1 MPPTTITENTSA
13 DETWIPRTELP
24 LERIYQ
30 NERERASQMLLTQP
44 VRGVVREWTW
54 GEAMDEARR
63 VATYLKAQNWPP
75 GSRIAILSKNCAWWI
90 MADFAIWIAGHASV
104 PIFPSLSNS
113 ATGAI
118 LAQSEPVACFL
129 GPLDHPPAV
138 EDPPL
143 ARLHRISFPGVPGS
157 AGTVGWEEVIE
168 REKPLEESP
177 VRGPREVATIIYT
190 SGTTGEPKG
199 VMQTFQSVALM
210 AKSMLPVL
218 ATTESAQDRI
228 LSYLPLAHI
237 AERAIV
243 EANCLYLPLHIFFV
257 ESQETFL
264 ADLGRSR
271 ATIFFTVPRLLIRF
285 QQGVLEKISARK
297 LALLLR
303 IPIVRGLVRKRILKA
318 LALDSARLAASGSAP
333 LPVEVL
339 QWYRRLG
346 LNLVEGYGMTET
358 GITHVPLPGRFRAG
372 YVGNASPYADTR
384 ISGDGEVQIKGPMN
398 LAGYYR
404 NPALTEACFTPDR
417 YFHTG
422 DRGEIDAEGRL
433 RIVGRLKEEFKTS
446 KGKYIIPAQI
456 EKELSHSGLF
466 TAVCVLGAGMTG
478 PFAMVVLTPEKRALS
493 QASETRA
500 LIEEELK
507 QELRRV
513 NQKLEHYEQLRFLV
527 VAQQA
532 WTVDNEFLTP
542 TLKVR
547 RSCIEDLFTPSFDT
561 WERSA
566 KTILWL
572 DA

>member
-1 MPPTTITENTSA
+1 MPPATMTENTGA

-30 NERERASQMLLTQP
+30 NEREHASRTFLTQP
-44 VRGVVREWTW
+44 AQGTVREWTW
-54 GEAMDEARR
+54 GEAMGEARR
-63 VATYLKAQNWPP
+63 VAAYLKAQNWPP

-90 MADFAIWIAGHASV
+90 MADFAVWMAGHASV
-104 PIFPSLSNS
+104 PIFPSLSDAS
-113 ATGAI
+113 AGAI
-118 LAQSEPVACFL
+118 LIQSEPVACFL
-129 GPLDHPPAV
+129 GPLDRSPAV
-138 EDPPL
+138 EDTPL
-143 ARLHRISFPGVPGS
+143 ARLHRISFPGVPRS
-157 AGTVGWEEVIE
+157 AGTVGWEEVLE
-168 REKPLEESP
+168 NEKALEESP
-177 VRGPREVATIIYT
+177 VRGPLEIATIIYT

-199 VMQTFQSVALM
+199 VMQTFQSLTLM
-210 AKSMLPVL
+210 AKSMLPAL
-218 ATTESAQDRI
+218 KPIGSPEDRI

-257 ESQETFL
+257 ENQETFL
-264 ADLGRSR
+264 ADLRRSG

-285 QQGVLEKISARK
+285 QQGVLEKVTAQK

-303 IPIVRGLVRKRILKA
+303 VPILRGIVGERILKA
-318 LALDSARLAASGSAP
+318 LALDCVRLAASGSAP

-339 QWYRRLG
+339 KWYRRLG

-358 GITHVPLPGRFRAG
+358 GITHVPLPGKFRAG

-398 LAGYYR
+398 LAGYYH
-404 NPALTEACFTPDR
+404 NPSLTEACFTPDG
-417 YFHTG
+417 YFRTG

-456 EKELSHSGLF
+456 EEELDRSGLF
-466 TAVCVLGAGMTG
+466 AAVCVLGAGRTG
-478 PFAMVVLTPEKRALS
+478 PFAMVVLTPEKLALS
-493 QASETRA
+493 QSSGTRVS
-500 LIEEELK
+500 IEEELK
-507 QELRRV
+507 QELQRV

-527 VAQQA
+527 IVQQT
-532 WTVDNEFLTP
+532 WTVDNGFLTP

-547 RSCIEDLFTPSFDT
+547 RARVEELFTPSFDT

-566 KTILWL
+566 QTILWL
-572 DA
+572 DS